1 MDEIYIRTDM
11 NNQIATGHMMRCLAI
26 ADALQKNRIEVIFIV
41 ADESALELLKNMDI
55 KLLYY
60 IQNGIIKKQNCQF

>member
-11 NNQIATGHMMRCLAI
+11 NNQIATGHVMRCLAI